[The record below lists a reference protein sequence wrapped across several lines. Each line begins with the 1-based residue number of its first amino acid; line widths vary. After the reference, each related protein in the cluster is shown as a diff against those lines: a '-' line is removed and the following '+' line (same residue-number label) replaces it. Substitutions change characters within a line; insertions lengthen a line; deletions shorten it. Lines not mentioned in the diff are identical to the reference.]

1 MTTPIGLRIDDPR
14 FWDAADL
21 REEVNR
27 VFDICHSC
35 RLCFKFCG
43 SFPRLFE
50 MIDQRSAENVQEH
63 LVAHPELA
71 LEAARRR
78 ALAEAVVVKPSD
90 ERHEVAETF
99 GDELPG
105 LAARAADLDGA
116 EIDEVV
122 ELCFQCKLCDPAC
135 PYTPPHPW
143 GIDVPRLFLRWK
155 AQRLREGR
163 RGRRLLALLR
173 DPVRIGRWASLAPRF
188 AGRAQRSGPVRW
200 LMEHL
205 EGIDAR
211 KHLPAPAREN
221 FPRWWRRR
229 RAERSTAKAPGSAR
243 GSELVA
249 ASSTAPHD
257 APGAG
262 SIAVR
267 ATVPGDTESAARRT
281 PVNLPGRVVLFSTC
295 TVDWNTPVTG
305 RAAVAVLEH
314 NGIEVVW
321 PAAQLCCGMPRLDGG
336 DVEGAARAVAHN
348 TAVLL
353 PWVERGYAVVVP
365 SPSCSLMLRE
375 EAPQLVA
382 SPAARAVATA
392 TRDLCDYVAA
402 LGRAGRIDRTFSQR
416 FGRVAYHVPCHIRE
430 QQIGFR
436 GRDILKWFCEGVDLV
451 QECSGHDG
459 TWSMLREHFADSLAV
474 GLRAADAM
482 AQASSA
488 GCGASCTDCPLAALQ
503 MHQIAGI
510 RPVHP
515 IVMMARAYGLDVGD
529 ERGELFPAVGP
540 GE

>member
-1 MTTPIGLRIDDPR
+1 MSTPIGLRIAEPR

-50 MIDQRSAENVQEH
+50 MIDQRSAENVREH
-63 LVAHPELA
+63 LDAHPELA
-71 LEAARRR
+71 VEAARRR
-78 ALAEAVVVKPSD
+78 AEAEAAGVKPS
-90 ERHEVAETF
+90 EGGPEVAEAF
-99 GDELPG
+99 GDELPE
-105 LAARAADLDGA
+105 LAARAADLGVA

-143 GIDVPRLFLRWK
+143 GVDVPRLFLRWK
-155 AQRLREGR
+155 AQRLRGGR

-173 DPVRIGRWASLAPRF
+173 DPVRIGRWASLAPTL
-188 AGRAQRSGPVRW
+188 AGRAQRFGPARW
-200 LMEHL
+200 LL
-205 EGIDAR
+205 ERVAGIDAR
-211 KHLPAPAREN
+211 KHLPAPARES

-229 RAERSTAKAPGSAR
+229 RAAAS
-243 GSELVA
+243 VA
-249 ASSTAPHD
+249 AVGP
-257 APGAG
+257 
-262 SIAVR
+262 
-267 ATVPGDTESAARRT
+267 VPGDAT
-281 PVNLPGRVVLFSTC
+281 PGAQPTPGDLPAKVVLFSTC

-305 RAAVAVLEH
+305 RAAVAVLER
-314 NGIEVVW
+314 NGVEVVW
-321 PAAQLCCGMPRLDGG
+321 PEAQLCCGMPRLDGG
-336 DVEGAARAVAHN
+336 DVEGAARAVARN

-365 SPSCSLMLRE
+365 SPSCSLMLRQ

-382 SPAARAVATA
+382 SDAARRVATA

-402 LGRAGRIDRTFSQR
+402 LGRAGRIDRTFAQR

-459 TWSMLREHFADSLAV
+459 TWSMLHEHFEDSLAV
-474 GLRAADAM
+474 GRRGANAM

-529 ERGELFPAVGP
+529 ERGDLFPAG
-540 GE
+540 GSRE